1 MAIPAL
7 PSPDSPLLLV
17 IIIVLAG
24 ATVASM
30 VLLLGRVVR
39 ALAAGSKT
47 TLDDDMARRLPL
59 PLAIL
64 SGIVAAGAV
73 LSQLSTGVDPAF
85 VRSLERVLLIVF
97 VLAGAWGIM
106 RILRLVLE
114 RVSRRRARFQPA
126 ARVTGRILSVLLYS
140 LAFLTILSEYGISIT
155 PLLTGLG
162 LAALAV
168 GLALQETLSNFFAG
182 IWIQTEQPLSP
193 GHYVKLEGQN
203 VEGFVERVGWRTT
216 RIRALAGNL
225 IVIPNSKVAQ
235 AVVTDFTMPDSTMS
249 VVMNFRLPFDV
260 DPNRAMAILVEE
272 AKEAAKTTP
281 GLLEDP
287 APFANATPGV
297 GEYGIGYSLIIK
309 VREFV
314 DQWNAQTAITTRVWH
329 RFQKEGI
336 RLLYPTRVN
345 LQADGA
351 DFAPNPTVKAS
362 RRPAKAPEG
371 RDPREIEADQAK
383 QDIAART
390 AEDAAKGKVHADVAA
405 EAEKVAQGT
414 PPPPAP
420 PSAPAPP
427 PPPPPAPTK
436 EAPKG
441 EPPKEPGSAGP

>member
-1 MAIPAL
+1 MDIPDI
-7 PSPDSPLLLV
+7 PVPGSPLLLGLL
-17 IIIVLAG
+17 IVLAG
-24 ATVASM
+24 AIVGVA
-30 VLLLGRVVR
+30 VFLLGR
-39 ALAAGSKT
+39 LAGVLASGSKT
-47 TLDDDMARRLPL
+47 TLDDDLARRLSL
-59 PLAIL
+59 PVAIL
-64 SGIVAAGAV
+64 SGILTAGAV
-73 LSQLSTGVDPAF
+73 LSQLSAEADPGF
-85 VRSLERVLLIVF
+85 VRNVQRTLLIVF
-97 VLAGAWGIM
+97 LLVGAWGVM
-106 RILRLVLE
+106 RVLRLVLE
-114 RVSRRRARFQPA
+114 RVSLRRPRFQPA
-126 ARVTGRILSVLLYS
+126 ARVSSRIVAVLLYA
-140 LAFLTILSEYGISIT
+140 LAFLTILAEYGISIT

-168 GLALQETLSNFFAG
+168 GLALQETLANFFAG

-235 AVVTDFTMPDSTMS
+235 AVVTDFTMPDPTMS
-249 VVMNFRLPFDV
+249 VVMTFRLPFDL

-309 VREFV
+309 VRGFV
-314 DQWNAQTAITTRVWH
+314 DQWNAQTAVTTRVWH
-329 RFQKEGI
+329 RLQKEGV
-336 RLLYPTRVN
+336 RLPYPTRVN
-345 LQADGA
+345 LQADGT
-351 DFAPNPTVKAS
+351 DFAPSPSVKAQ

-371 RDPREIEADQAK
+371 RDPREIEAEQAK

-390 AEDAAKGKVHADVAA
+390 AQDAAKGKVHADVAA

-414 PPPPAP
+414 PPA
-420 PSAPAPP
+420 
-427 PPPPPAPTK
+427 PPPAP
-436 EAPKG
+436 APATA
-441 EPPKEPGSAGP
+441 PAPTAPAPKEPAGEPRGKAGP